1 MLSTFNL
8 ILASLTTMD
17 TFFLVLSIIE
27 YSMVQ
32 AFNMKSQAYDRFFV
46 YFLYPMNH
54 ITLISSVFLHIV
66 LAFERYLAVCH
77 PHVGLGRTAKGP
89 QKMSAQTSKA
99 IRKKVR
105 PMIRAVGRSEN
116 LGVGSNV
123 VGII

>member
-1 MLSTFNL
+1 
-8 ILASLTTMD
+8 MD